1 MRIAVVD
8 DESVFRKQIT
18 EKIASLY
25 GREDVSCYHYSDGA
39 EVIRSFE
46 NGFELDAVFLDIEMK
61 ELDGMS
67 TARKIREYNK
77 EIPIIF
83 ITSHTEKALDGYEV
97 DAFRFLSKPIDEEKL
112 RQALTDLEKLLKVD
126 NKIVLRQDGEDM
138 VFSVSELKYAEAAN
152 NSVRFVLA
160 SRVVE
165 QRMKFSDAMKMI
177 DEKSSDFIKIHRSYY
192 INLAHVVKINTSDVL
207 MDNKELLPVARGTS
221 ATVKQ
226 ALFDYV
232 RRTGR

>member
-25 GREDVSCYHYSDGA
+25 GREDVSCYHYADGT

-83 ITSHTEKALDGYEV
+83 TTSHTEMALDGYEV

-126 NKIVLRQDGEDM
+126 NKIVLRQDGEDI
-138 VFSVSELKYAEAAN
+138 VFSVSELKFAEASN
-152 NSVRFVLA
+152 NSVRFVFA

-192 INLAHVVKINTSDVL
+192 VNLGHVVKLNSSDVL
-207 MDNKELLPVARGTS
+207 MDNRESLPVARGAS
-221 ATVKQ
+221 AAVKK